1 MIPFYESRLSSLRS
15 ELFKAEDSKRSD
27 HDHVRF
33 LKNSIKDIK
42 SKRNSEKKN
51 TKELGIKLYEK
62 WLELKEIRKKQDFES
77 TTVDLKVKEFDLPNG
92 KKEII
97 FFLNSKEIQDKTLSG
112 KSMPS
117 SELSRRKRIKTL
129 TAKIDIF
136 VNGKKVDTSRPA
148 NVSWPNFEADLG
160 DQFLL
165 FLYTMPKS
173 IELKITLEGT
183 EICFIPVEI
192 PGTKVDALTST
203 YALAKEI
210 VFSRNEHKARLRYD
224 KYVEQGVIDPKNKN
238 KFHTKT
244 EVEQKKME
252 EQMKKTE
259 EQKKKEEEKQSAN
272 QPGAVAQPQAP
283 GVPGA
288 AAPGPKPKVIA
299 PVVTKETAE
308 DKALKH
314 IENMKK
320 GPDIKGFLYF
330 KSEWK
335 GEGSHMPPAIRLLIE
350 RANALQTIDEP
361 KTKVGK
367 STVID
372 VNDPR
377 YKSLIKAQ
385 KENNEHLKK
394 LIEIDSLNP
403 LHDLQPFRH
412 IQLINQETHF
422 ELVGLDIPILER
434 EVVNDPALSYLIEKF
449 SKLGAMQTYDTML
462 KEVKS
467 FSGTERL
474 QDMSAEVLERRQKFM
489 EKIKRVQKDIK
500 TGKNKPN
507 INYTSIIRE
516 VGGIDAKNPF
526 AGLIERIFA
535 PRRKLRPRI
544 KTQATVAI
552 SHCSEAALKV
562 QIISGINI
570 PVRSESIQA
579 IEILNKQINAN
590 DPNKNRGGNQF
601 GAQNKYPGAPNQYPG
616 APNQYPG
623 APNQYP
629 GAPNQYP
636 GAPNQYP
643 GAQGSIGRDQYGR
656 DSYGGN
662 ARGGQGTLDPY
673 GGRPLTG
680 DNRNRDARFATTDP
694 YSGKFG
700 GRDAPAYSGYGT
712 VNNPYGGTL
721 RGSTLNQG
729 YGGGQLAPPGIFG
742 GQQRQNLNQKQ
753 QQMGALEKA
762 QMELTGINKLI
773 QGSVFIEVRLVSSRR
788 SMEPP
793 QIKKTRECNGSFPD
807 WNETLS
813 FMLSP
818 KNGTKFTEE
827 ELINGDDTLYFS
839 IYDKYE
845 SEKRVIMSNKH
856 EITVENKFLG
866 SFSVPLLSVLQNS
879 PKMEGHIRVDRPM
892 NLQGYG
898 MLPSGM
904 LSSNIF
910 KGDIDTDLLPTY
922 VSVSINLDP
931 VLELPA
937 ENEFDFYPGGEE
949 AKLLRAGA
957 LWANTYRE
965 RKIGPPIIV
974 KCFGENVERKSILM
988 CRYLTSQAPPKLL
1001 IDLEDGPVEDEKFAI
1016 QTAARFVSLIPFI
1029 DDNSAIDLLTD
1040 IWCTSQEFIDFNGGD
1055 YEEHAILLC
1064 NYFNYIDGIINNG
1077 KVKSYIIMGN
1087 AVPEGYTTYVL
1098 RRNLENNHV
1107 EIWDS
1112 VRGQAYF
1119 FGGKIETRYCC
1130 Y

>member
-1 MIPFYESRLSSLRS
+1 MIPFYETRLASLKS
-15 ELFKAEDSKRSD
+15 ELFKAEDSKRAD
-27 HDHVRF
+27 PDHVKF
-33 LKNSIKDIK
+33 LNNSIKDVK
-42 SKRNSEKKN
+42 SKRNNEKKM

-62 WLELKEIRKKQDFES
+62 WLELKEIRQKQDFES
-77 TTVDLKVKEFDLPNG
+77 TTVDLKIREFDLPNG
-92 KKEII
+92 KKEIV

-117 SELSRRKRIKTL
+117 SELSRRKRIKSL
-129 TAKIDIF
+129 TATIDIF
-136 VNGKKVDTSRPA
+136 VNGKKVDKSRPA
-148 NVSWPNFEADLG
+148 NVSWPNFEAELG

-173 IELKITLEGT
+173 IELKITLEGVDV
-183 EICFIPVEI
+183 CKIPVEI
-192 PGTKVDALTST
+192 PGTKVDALTSS

-210 VFSRNEHKARLRYD
+210 VFSKNEHKAQLRYQQF
-224 KYVEQGVIDPKNKN
+224 VEQGVINPKNKN
-238 KFHTKT
+238 KLMAQV
-244 EVEQKKME
+244 EV
-252 EQMKKTE
+252 
-259 EQKKKEEEKQSAN
+259 KKEEVKIAE
-272 QPGAVAQPQAP
+272 QPGAVAGPQAP
-283 GVPGA
+283 AA
-288 AAPGPKPKVIA
+288 AAPVQPPKPKEAKPIV
-299 PVVTKETAE
+299 PKETAE
-308 DKALKH
+308 QRAYKQ

-350 RANALQTIDEP
+350 KANQKEDFIIPE
-361 KTKVGK
+361 TKLEK
-367 STVID
+367 SKLID

-377 YKSLIKAQ
+377 YKSLIMAQ
-385 KENNEHLKK
+385 KDNNEHLKK
-394 LIEIDSLNP
+394 LIEKDSLNP

-412 IQLINQETHF
+412 IQLINQETHY

-449 SKLGAMQTYDTML
+449 SKLGAMQTYDSML

-500 TGKNKPN
+500 TGRNKPN
-507 INYTSIIRE
+507 INYSSIVKE
-516 VGGIDAKNPF
+516 VGGIDARNPF
-526 AGLIERIFA
+526 AGLVEKLFA
-535 PRRKLRPRI
+535 PRRKLRPKI
-544 KTQATVAI
+544 KTQTTVAI
-552 SHCSEAALKV
+552 SHCSEATLKV

-590 DPNKNRGGNQF
+590 DLNRNKPNQF
-601 GAQNKYPGAPNQYPG
+601 GAQNRFPNQVGGPGAPPG
-616 APNQYPG
+616 FG
-623 APNQYP
+623 RD
-629 GAPNQYP
+629 
-636 GAPNQYP
+636 
-643 GAQGSIGRDQYGR
+643 STGRDQYGR
-656 DSYGGN
+656 DSTGRYPRDDG
-662 ARGGQGTLDPY
+662 RGPPGAIDPY
-673 GGRPLTG
+673 SGRPLTG
-680 DNRNRDARFATTDP
+680 DYNRTRDNRLPGNDP
-694 YSGKFG
+694 YGGRFG
-700 GRDAPAYSGYGT
+700 GRDIPGYSGYGT
-712 VNNPYGGTL
+712 VTNPYGGTL
-721 RGSTLNQG
+721 RGSNLGQS
-729 YGGGQLAPPGIFG
+729 YGGGQLAPPDAFRRTQ
-742 GQQRQNLNQKQ
+742 GQQRPQ
-753 QQMGALEKA
+753 QLGALEKA
-762 QMELTGINKLI
+762 QLELTGINKLI

-788 SMEPP
+788 SLEPS
-793 QIKKTRECNGSFPD
+793 QVRRTRECNGSFPD

-813 FMLSP
+813 FKLLP
-818 KNGTKFTEE
+818 ANGTKFTEE
-827 ELINGDDTLYFS
+827 ELVGGDDMLYFS

-845 SEKRVIMSNKH
+845 SEKRVILSNKH
-856 EITVENKFLG
+856 EITIENKFLG
-866 SFSVPLLSVLQNS
+866 SFSVPLLSILQNS

-922 VSVSINLDP
+922 VSVAINLDP
-931 VLELPA
+931 ILELPA

-957 LWANTYRE
+957 LWSNTYRQ
-965 RKIGPPIIV
+965 RKVGNPIIV

-988 CRYLTSQAPPKLL
+988 CRYLTSQAPPKRL
-1001 IDLEDGPVEDEKFAI
+1001 IDLENGPIEDEKFAI

-1029 DDNSAIDLLTD
+1029 DDNSAIDLLPD

-1064 NYFNYIDGIINNG
+1064 NYFNYIDGILNNG
-1077 KVKSYIIMGN
+1077 KVKSYIILGN

-1107 EIWDS
+1107 EIWDAI
-1112 VRGQAYF
+1112 RGQAYF
-1119 FGGKIETRYCC
+1119 FGGKLETRYCC
-1130 Y
+1130 F